1 MSLIVGTVTCLSRTL
16 FVHNL
21 FVHIFHDVPS
31 SFFCRAYQG
40 KGRGNQFLNDLTD
53 ATVLI
58 HVADASGSADSS
70 GNKIVNDDDGTN
82 ASSQIDPQY
91 SNPIDDLAWIRR
103 ELVEWV
109 YSNLMAKWDV
119 VARKGRSKLAG
130 MFSGYGQRE
139 SMVEA
144 IFDALEKY
152 LERKYHRDGAL
163 DSISTWNECDVHRV
177 VSLFLGVRFPM
188 AICLNKYDL
197 PSARQFV
204 DEILE
209 SLPIHG
215 AHAGVPLSARA
226 EMNFVREQMSQSK
239 IQGDVSPPFG
249 VWRCLTTAVMLKEPV
264 LVFPVSD
271 FSTLAPMPGLNR
283 QAIEDPSLPSTGMI
297 RCIEAAGGSAPTCW
311 NHTESSYLLP
321 SKTHRA
327 EGTGANTRLRDALMM
342 KPGSTVEDVFFTLKR
357 LGALSGEF
365 VRAEASSGSEGEKPK
380 PVPKMEIVTRK
391 IRVIKIMSNKRT
403 AWQTS

>member
-1 MSLIVGTVTCLSRTL
+1 MSSESLNGLVAVLR
-16 FVHNL
+16 F
-21 FVHIFHDVPS
+21 
-31 SFFCRAYQG
+31 RAYQG

-70 GNKIVNDDDGTN
+70 GNKIVNEDGDSKVN
-82 ASSQIDPQY
+82 DQQY

-139 SMVEA
+139 SMVEV
-144 IFDALEKY
+144 IFDALEKF
-152 LERKYHRDGAL
+152 LDEKYHRYKAL
-163 DSISTWNECDVHRV
+163 DKISTWNECDVHRI

-197 PSARQFV
+197 PSAKQFV
-204 DEILE
+204 ESILS

-215 AHAGVPLSARA
+215 AHAGVPLSAKA
-226 EMNFVREQMSQSK
+226 EMGFVREQMSHTK
-239 IQGDVSPPFG
+239 IQGDVSPPLG
-249 VWRCLTTAVMLKEPV
+249 VWQCLTSAVMLREPV

-271 FSTLAPMPGLNR
+271 LLTLAPMPGLNKI
-283 QAIEDPSLPSTGMI
+283 AVEDPSLPSKGMI
-297 RCIEAAGGSAPTCW
+297 QCIEAAGGAAPTCW
-311 NHTESSYLLP
+311 SP
-321 SKTHRA
+321 SANCYCMPIKTMERDA
-327 EGTGANTRLRDALMM
+327 GNATTKLRDVLMM
-342 KPGSTVEDVFFTLKR
+342 KPGSTVDDVFLTLKR
-357 LGALSGEF
+357 LGALRGEF
-365 VRAEASSGSEGEKPK
+365 VRAEACSGNANDKPK
-380 PVPKMEIVTRK
+380 PVPKAEIITRK